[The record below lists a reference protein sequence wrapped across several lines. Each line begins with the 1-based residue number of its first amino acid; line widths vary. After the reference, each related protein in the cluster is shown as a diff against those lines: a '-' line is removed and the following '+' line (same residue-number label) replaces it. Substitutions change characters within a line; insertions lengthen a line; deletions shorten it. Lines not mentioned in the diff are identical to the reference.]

1 MTSIHLTTQ
10 TSNNLHYSEPQRLD
24 YKNLGI
30 QGIGN
35 FTAQIITNIKVRKL
49 SDTLDV
55 SISLE
60 WTHKEF
66 SKLN

>member
-35 FTAQIITNIKVRKL
+35 FTAQIITNINTTKL
-49 SDTLDV
+49 LDTLVV

-60 WTHKEF
+60 STHQEF
-66 SKLN
+66 F

>member
-10 TSNNLHYSEPQRLD
+10 TSNNLRYSEPLRLD

-35 FTAQIITNIKVRKL
+35 FTAQIITNINMTKL
-49 SDTLDV
+49 LDTLVV

-60 WTHKEF
+60 WMHKEF